1 MDEFRILTALAE
13 ERNGRGPQQSDLDKC
28 VHCGLCLNACPTYR
42 ELGVEMDSP
51 RGRIYQ
57 MNQVAQGA
65 PITDSYIRHMDLCLG
80 CRACETACPSGVP
93 YGRLIEAA
101 REEILPHRK
110 LSKKAQR
117 CQRFFFEKLLP
128 SRPSLQVAGAFLYL
142 YQMSGLQK
150 LARLTGAL
158 KVFGKNLANLEVLA
172 PSAEIPFFYSKIGKT
187 FPALGEKRFRVAFLA
202 GCIANVTF
210 ARLNE
215 ATVRVLQRNGCD
227 VVIPPS
233 QGCCGALH
241 LHTGMAEHAKALAR
255 NNVDAFVPEDYD
267 AIVTN
272 AAGCG
277 STLKEY
283 GHLLG
288 ADYDYSEPA
297 QRFAEKVQDV
307 TEFLASLELNE
318 QMGSLEAVV
327 TYQDSCH
334 LAHGQK
340 IKDAPRKLLQSIPGV
355 EFQEL
360 PQADI
365 CCGSA
370 GIYNVVENA
379 MSMQILRRKMELVK
393 GTEASIVATAN
404 PGCMLQLQGG
414 VRMFGSDQRVLHV
427 VQVLDEAYQNYMM
440 ALVKKKKLAKTAAKK
455 RPS

>member
-1 MDEFRILTALAE
+1 MEEFKIMSAVAE
-13 ERNGRGPQQSDLDKC
+13 ERTGIGPQRADLDKC

-65 PITDSYIRHMDLCLG
+65 PISKAYIHHLDLCLG

-101 REEILPHRK
+101 REEILPKRK
-110 LSKKAQR
+110 LSKSAARYQR
-117 CQRFFFEKLLP
+117 WFFEKLLP
-128 SRPSLQVAGAFLYL
+128 SRPALQMVGGLLYL
-142 YQMSGLQK
+142 YQMSGVQK
-150 LARLTGAL
+150 LVRLTGAL
-158 KVFGKNLANLEVLA
+158 KLLGHNLVNLEVLA
-172 PSAEIPFFYSKIGKT
+172 PNAEIPFFYSKIGKT
-187 FPALGEKRFRVAFLA
+187 FPALGEKRFRVAFVA

-227 VVIPPS
+227 VVIPPA

-241 LHTGMAEHAKALAR
+241 LHAGMADDAKALAR
-255 NNVDAFVPEDYD
+255 NNVDAFIPEEYD
-267 AIVTN
+267 AILTN

-283 GHLLG
+283 GHLLD

-297 QRFAEKVQDV
+297 RRFAEKVQDV
-307 TEFLASLELNE
+307 TEFLASVELND
-318 QMGSLEAVV
+318 QMGSLEGIV

-334 LAHGQK
+334 LAHGQRV
-340 IKDAPRKLLQSIPGV
+340 KDAPRKLLQSIPGL
-355 EFQEL
+355 EYREL

-370 GIYNVVENA
+370 GIYNVVENE
-379 MSMQILRRKMELVK
+379 MSMQILRHKMELVK
-393 GTEASIVATAN
+393 STEADIIATAN
-404 PGCMLQLQGG
+404 PGCMLQLQAG
-414 VRMFGSDQRVLHV
+414 VKLYAKKQRVLHV

-440 ALVKKKKLAKTAAKK
+440 ALVKKKKSAKSAA
-455 RPS
+455 RRRSS

>member
-1 MDEFRILTALAE
+1 MDEFRILSALAE
-13 ERNGRGPQQSDLDKC
+13 ERNGRGPQQADLDKC

-65 PITDSYIRHMDLCLG
+65 PIGASYIRHLDLCLA

-101 REEILPHRK
+101 RAELLPHRK
-110 LSKKAQR
+110 LSKTAAR
-117 CQRFFFEKLLP
+117 SNRFFFEKLLP
-128 SRPSLQVAGAFLYL
+128 SRPALQVAGGFLYL
-142 YQMSGLQK
+142 YQMSGLQRVV
-150 LARLTGAL
+150 RLTGAL
-158 KVFGKNLANLEVLA
+158 KLLGKNLATLEALA
-172 PSAEIPFFYSKIGKT
+172 PNAEIPFFYSKIGKT
-187 FPALGEKRFRVAFLA
+187 FPALGEKRFRVAFVA

-227 VVIPPS
+227 VVIPPA

-241 LHTGMAEHAKALAR
+241 LHAGMAEHAKALAR
-255 NNVDAFVPEDYD
+255 NNVDAFVSEEYD
-267 AIVTN
+267 AILTN

-283 GHLLG
+283 GDLL
-288 ADYDYSEPA
+288 ASDYDYAEGA
-297 QRFAEKVQDV
+297 QRFAEKMQDV
-307 TEFLASLELNE
+307 TEFLASLELND

-334 LAHGQK
+334 LAHGQR
-340 IKDAPRKLLQSIPGV
+340 IKDAPRKLLQSIPGL
-355 EFQEL
+355 EYREL

-370 GIYNVVENA
+370 GIYNVIEHE
-379 MSMQILRRKMELVK
+379 MSMQILRHKMDLVK
-393 GTEASIVATAN
+393 GTEADIIATAN
-404 PGCMLQLQGG
+404 PGCLLQLQGG
-414 VRMFGSDQRVLHV
+414 VRMFGKNQRVMHV

-440 ALVKKKKLAKTAAKK
+440 ALVKKKKSAPK
-455 RPS
+455 RRSV